1 MNEICHGIKVPIGE
15 TGRAKEVYDLDDEKF
30 NEFFSMTVDGQKNNL
45 PRADCFIVY
54 INGETAILEIKNT
67 YTEKAISQLKA
78 TCELIIKNW
87 DNFLEICN
95 LDKNVQKPSH
105 IYIVME
111 RSLGHSRY
119 EINGQHV
126 LREKSSRGMLK
137 GSIQKVCN
145 IPVKIY
151 TKIQI
156 EPMYLFNE
164 EK

>member
-1 MNEICHGIKVPIGE
+1 MNGICHGIKVPIIE

-30 NEFFSMTVDGQKNNL
+30 NEFFSMIIDGQKYNL
-45 PRADCFIVY
+45 RRADCFIVY

-67 YTEKAISQLKA
+67 YPERAISQLKD

-119 EINGQHV
+119 EIDDQGV
-126 LREKSSRGMLK
+126 LREKSSRGMSK

-151 TKIQI
+151 TKIKI
-156 EPMYLFNE
+156 ERMYLF
-164 EK
+164 K